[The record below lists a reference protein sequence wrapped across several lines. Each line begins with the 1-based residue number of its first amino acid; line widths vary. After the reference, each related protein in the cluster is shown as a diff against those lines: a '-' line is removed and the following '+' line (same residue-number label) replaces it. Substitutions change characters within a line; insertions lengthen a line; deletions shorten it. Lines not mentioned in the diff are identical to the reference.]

1 MASRQKTSTT
11 QERVRGVLATPLLCS
26 RCRTALMNY
35 QRLKRIRAERNL
47 ISGSSAEL
55 AVSEEEEDEKDKAMP
70 IVS

>member
-1 MASRQKTSTT
+1 MNRLQINT
-11 QERVRGVLATPLLCS
+11 QAKRIHA
-26 RCRTALMNY
+26 ALMNY

-55 AVSEEEEDEKDKAMP
+55 AVSDEEEDEKDKAMP